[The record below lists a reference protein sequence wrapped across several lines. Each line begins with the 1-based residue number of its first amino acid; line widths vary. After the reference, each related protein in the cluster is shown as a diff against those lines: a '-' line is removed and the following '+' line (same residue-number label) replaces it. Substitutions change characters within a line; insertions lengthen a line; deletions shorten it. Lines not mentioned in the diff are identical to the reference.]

1 MVGNISTSNR
11 NTDILKCDLSP
22 YLMQHIYD
30 GMNCTLKNLPVLS
43 PWSVIAVKLKI
54 LILLKVGL
62 GSWEDYMKEMDW
74 GAKENMHSWSL
85 AAVINETK
93 RGRKIQD

>member
-43 PWSVIAVKLKI
+43 P
-54 LILLKVGL
+54 
-62 GSWEDYMKEMDW
+62 
-74 GAKENMHSWSL
+74 
-85 AAVINETK
+85 
-93 RGRKIQD
+93 